1 MGLHPQFSLI
11 HSEFNDF
18 LFAPV
23 GEEEHGPLTVLSA
36 LTRLGVDPWREAAR
50 LSDLPTAAAVQALAT
65 TMATLPAGDWNASD
79 LLVIAARLVARLP
92 GRSARAAAPPQGERR
107 ADKKAKSRVAIGLIC
122 VVLTVAAFLAISHLQ
137 ADHRSKST
145 PSTPSSMQR
154 WRFGSA
160 PIG

>member
-1 MGLHPQFSLI
+1 MGLRPQFSLI

-50 LSDLPTAAAVQALAT
+50 LSGLPRAAAAQALAA
-65 TMATLPAGDWNASD
+65 TMAMLPEGDWKASD
-79 LLVIAARLVARLP
+79 LSAIAACLVARLP
-92 GRSARAAAPPQGERR
+92 GRRATATTPSQGVRS

-122 VVLTVAAFLAISHLQ
+122 VVLAVAAFLAVSHLQ
-137 ADHRSKST
+137 AGNGSEPTQSA
-145 PSTPSSMQR
+145 PSSMQR
-154 WRFGSA
+154 
-160 PIG
+160 